1 MELISFYVPHKF
13 KKGHPKFA
21 GLELLLDNFKRQA
34 TDLKKYVEDET
45 ERICKEIE
53 EQHKALKD
61 SVEWIYSI
69 AEKLPTTDTS
79 EPRIFSIE
87 MHPYINGVL
96 VTETDILN
104 LIGLRGNNT
113 CRKSAWFSIINNVMI
128 VHSTGSYWQFES
140 VRNGKV
146 LTDSEVFQLTNTNE
160 LPESLK
166 VYK

>member
-1 MELISFYVPHKF
+1 MENITFYVPYKF

-21 GLELLLDNFKRQA
+21 GLELLLENFKRQA
-34 TDLKKYVEDET
+34 ADLRKYIDEET
-45 ERICKEIE
+45 NRICKEIE

-61 SVEWIYSI
+61 SVEWVFSLV
-69 AEKLPTTDTS
+69 EKLPVDAIEAA

-96 VTETDILN
+96 VTDTDILN

-128 VHSTGSYWQFES
+128 VHSTSSYWQFES
-140 VRNGKV
+140 VRNGRLLSIEDCTAIRFNV
-146 LTDSEVFQLTNTNE
+146 LPD
-160 LPESLK
+160 SLK
-166 VYK
+166 VY